1 MNKRGL
7 QNRYIFLG
15 TPCICSVLYND
26 KKACYGIHRYLLH
39 EISAQYL
46 CIQLMNSNNT
56 YFYSSGIIEVITDRD
71 VLTEELSEMKDE
83 AERTALEKKTSAKTA
98 AATEATQEEFL
109 RDQVIILIFFKH
121 NGCSV
126 AC

>member
-1 MNKRGL
+1 
-7 QNRYIFLG
+7 
-15 TPCICSVLYND
+15 
-26 KKACYGIHRYLLH
+26 
-39 EISAQYL
+39 
-46 CIQLMNSNNT
+46 MNSNNT

-121 NGCSV
+121 NGC
-126 AC
+126 